1 MIAAPRM
8 GKYMGN
14 LVANFTGMDGR
25 INRQSWW
32 IGVVVLIV
40 VAIVLNL
47 IIGAIFGG
55 AMPSLEQL
63 MDPAFMAAYAQKQGW
78 IGLIIGLI
86 TAYPYIAISVKRRH
100 DRDNNGYDAI
110 GLIVFSLLWSLIQAL
125 GVMTAS
131 AGIGMVIS
139 IVFLIYAVYMLVQL
153 GFLKGTAGP
162 NAYGPDPLQ
171 G

>member
-1 MIAAPRM
+1 MN
-8 GKYMGN
+8 N

-25 INRQSWW
+25 LNRQAWW

-40 VAIVLNL
+40 VAIVLNFIL
-47 IIGAIFGG
+47 GAIFGG
-55 AMPSLEQL
+55 GMPNLDQL
-63 MDPAFMAAYAQKQGW
+63 MDPAVMAAYAQKQGW
-78 IGLIIGLI
+78 ISLIIGLI

-110 GLIVFSLLWSLIQAL
+110 GLIAFSLVWSLVQAL
-125 GVMTAS
+125 GFVGSTNPVYMIVS
-131 AGIGMVIS
+131 VI
-139 IVFLIYAVYMLVQL
+139 FLIYAIYVLVQL

-162 NAYGPDPLQ
+162 NSYGPDPLQ